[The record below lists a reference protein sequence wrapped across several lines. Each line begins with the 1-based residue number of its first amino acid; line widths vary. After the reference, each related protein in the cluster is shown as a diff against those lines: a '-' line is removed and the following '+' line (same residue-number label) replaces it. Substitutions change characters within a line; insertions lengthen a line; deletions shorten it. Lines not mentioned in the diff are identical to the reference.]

1 MRHVCLDALAS
12 NTPKGQE
19 AVRMREQADRL
30 LVRYRRVSAT
40 ITLCYAALCYVTLYF
55 PVLRFP
61 MLYTGISW
69 LAAKH
74 SSLVAFSAPSTSE
87 FVWCKMCFT
96 SIADDCI
103 ACVHC
108 LEMLRIVLSVGL
120 THGSS
125 VTP

>member
-1 MRHVCLDALAS
+1 
-12 NTPKGQE
+12 
-19 AVRMREQADRL
+19 MREQADRL

-40 ITLCYAALCYVTLYF
+40 ITLCYAALCYSTLYF

-74 SSLVAFSAPSTSE
+74 RSLVAFSAPVCHSR
-87 FVWCKMCFT
+87 VRVCKMCST
-96 SIADDCI
+96 STADDCI

-108 LEMLRIVLSVGL
+108 LEMLRIVLPVGL
-120 THGSS
+120 AHGSS